1 MRFPPLVAR
10 VDQALRQA
18 LRRFATGVYM
28 VWCKTGDQWS
38 VMDVGESANVQ
49 ERVLN
54 HDRAPQWKRHCSGV
68 LYFAAHYTPNAQQPG
83 RRDIDHRVSVGSSSI
98 GAAGKPPIPS

>member
-1 MRFPPLVAR
+1 MAFDKYGLTWEGAFTDANKLEPRS
-10 VDQALRQA
+10 
-18 LRRFATGVYM
+18 GVYM

-83 RRDIDHRVSVGSSSI
+83 RRDIEKRLRELTS
-98 GAAGKPPIPS
+98 PPCGDR